1 MSGSMI
7 LKRVFQGISGTYPIS
22 PLFRAPFGAFWSR
35 PTFEF
40 AKGFMSLAPANQ
52 QSILQPGLSARFYTS
67 SVKSSVIANENGVDS
82 ADPEPPK
89 EETTSEKVTLRKN
102 YYGKPYNPVDLAT
115 SLDYINSEVYESTYR
130 GKPVW
135 FYYRRNFKG
144 HFAPPKTRPNCVM
157 SKFLISS
164 NPCPICRDEFL
175 VLDYR
180 NTKLLKQFINP
191 ISAKILEPSQTG
203 LCQHQHKKL
212 VLEIEKAQ
220 DLGTIEMWLPFH
232 LYDYSDYYDYLP
244 QEQLKQLIQSSGY
257 VPNVIVDETLDESEL
272 SGPVSSDDIAS
283 LPVHLQDLLRTVRT
297 IPHAS
302 DRLSE
307 PAKVEIE
314 RPEVPNRYKMEEDHK
329 KRVAKRR
336 KSRTLI
342 LE

>member
-1 MSGSMI
+1 MSGSVVVKRAFLRI
-7 LKRVFQGISGTYPIS
+7 LGTPAVS
-22 PLFRAPFGAFWSR
+22 PLFHALSGASWSR
-35 PTFEF
+35 PTPEF
-40 AKGFMSLAPANQ
+40 ARGFTSLARACQ
-52 QSILQPGLSARFYTS
+52 QLVLQPSLPVRFYVS
-67 SVKSSVIANENGVDS
+67 SIKSSVIADEDGVNS
-82 ADPEPPK
+82 TEPKPPNK
-89 EETTSEKVTLRKN
+89 ETNLEKVTLRKN
-102 YYGKPYNPVDLAT
+102 YHGKPYNPVDLAT
-115 SLDYINSEVYESTYR
+115 SLDYVNSEVYESTYR

-157 SKFLISS
+157 SKLLISS

-232 LYDYSDYYDYLP
+232 LYDYSDYYNYLP
-244 QEQLKQLIQSSGY
+244 PEQLGQLIQASGCASNLIMDETTDGSLSSG
-257 VPNVIVDETLDESEL
+257 PF
-272 SGPVSSDDIAS
+272 SSDDIAS
-283 LPVHLQDLLRTVRT
+283 LPVHLQDLLRTLHT

-302 DRLSE
+302 DSLSE

-314 RPEVPNRYKMEEDHK
+314 RPKVPNRYKMEEDYK

-342 LE
+342 LD

>member
-1 MSGSMI
+1 MSGSVV
-7 LKRVFQGISGTYPIS
+7 LKRVFRGVFGTHSIL
-22 PLFRAPFGAFWSR
+22 PLFRAPFGAFWGR

-40 AKGFMSLAPANQ
+40 AKGLMGLAPVYQ
-52 QSILQPGLSARFYTS
+52 QSILQPGHPARFYAS
-67 SVKSSVIANENGVDS
+67 SVKSSVIVDEDEVDS
-82 ADPEPPK
+82 TDPKPSK
-89 EETTSEKVTLRKN
+89 EETTPETVTLRKN

-115 SLDYINSEVYESTYR
+115 SLDYVNSEVYESTYR

-244 QEQLKQLIQSSGY
+244 PEQLKQLIQASGY
-257 VPNVIVDETLDESEL
+257 EPSLIVDETTDGSGL

-283 LPVHLQDLLRTVRT
+283 LPVHLQDLLRTVHT

-302 DRLSE
+302 DWLSE
-307 PAKVEIE
+307 PVEVEIE